1 MQKFTCESG
10 DIIFAKHVK
19 KFCIASKVSSVH
31 FLLGFLVDQI
41 VEELNVLYHSSSPHL
56 WQIELVAV
64 YGFFLFLKELPFA
77 ELLGV

>member
-41 VEELNVLYHSSSPHL
+41 VEELNVLYHPSPPYL
-56 WQIELVAV
+56 RQIPVIFWFLV
-64 YGFFLFLKELPFA
+64 FFVEQFYI
-77 ELLGV
+77 VRQH